1 MRIGELAAATG
12 TTTKTLR
19 FYEQMGLL
27 AAPLRTPSGYRDYAP
42 ESVRRLGFVKRAQA
56 AGMTLAQIRQVL
68 EIRDA
73 GQPPCQHVTDL
84 LDQRLEEV
92 DAQLVELRT
101 LRDTIAALR
110 ERARHAD
117 ERDCP
122 VEEVCRYV

>member
-122 VEEVCRYV
+122 EEEVCRYV